1 MAQYGT
7 MIDEFASV
15 NEDIYEM
22 FTNYFNNPT
31 MVKTKNED
39 RYSVYVCKL
48 YCLLNKECRYIII
61 FTKIDTNNINDELPL
76 KSLEWVS
83 LQTRTLPYDE
93 YNNIKS
99 HGYIP
104 KEIGPLLT
112 KINRIKITDEA
123 STYTCDDYPI
133 IITLLHTRTKS
144 SLSYQNRG
152 TVIAALETWET
163 IITFDKNEN

>member
-22 FTNYFNNPT
+22 FTNYFNNPI
-31 MVKTKNED
+31 MIKTKNED

-48 YCLLNKECRYIII
+48 YCLLNKDCRYIIV
-61 FTKIDTNNINDELPL
+61 FTKIDQNPINAELPL
-76 KSLEWVS
+76 KILDWVS

-93 YNNIKS
+93 YSNIKS

-104 KEIGPLLT
+104 KEMGPLLA
-112 KINRIKITDEA
+112 KINRTNITDEA
-123 STYTCDDYPI
+123 STYECDDYPI
-133 IITLLHTRTKS
+133 IITLLHTRNKT
-144 SLSYQNRG
+144 SLTYQNSG

-163 IITFDKNEN
+163 IITFNEN